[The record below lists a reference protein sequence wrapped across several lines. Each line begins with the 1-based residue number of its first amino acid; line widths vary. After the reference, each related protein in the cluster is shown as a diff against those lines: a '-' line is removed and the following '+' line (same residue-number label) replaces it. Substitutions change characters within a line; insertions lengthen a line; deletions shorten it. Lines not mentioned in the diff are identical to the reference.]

1 MSISLQAPLP
11 GRKDKAWLLALV
23 LSLPLAFLPFS
34 RLFMLPL
41 ALLALLGIAIFV
53 RQLATSKTILHED
66 KALHVFMRCVFF
78 LWVPMLLSAADAVAP
93 GMTWKATGLYAL
105 YVMAGLALLALLR
118 LLPVY
123 RLVYGL
129 LTLVIMFWALDGVVQ
144 TLIGFDLFGVPLDR
158 PEAVHGHASSFFSRP
173 NVYGF
178 YMGMLATLPLYTLY
192 LLDAPR
198 RLQGLVL
205 LLLTAGVLV
214 GAARG
219 GWVMYAW
226 ALLPYL
232 YLVFV
237 KPARHPWRVALITVA
252 AAVLMFLAV
261 LQVSPGMQER
271 LSRSEGFGQWDYQS
285 VNRASSMRLDIWVAA
300 IDMGVQH
307 PLNGVGVNSFEKTFR
322 PYLPPQATWPDDVDA
337 SHPHHAVLEIWSGAG
352 VPGLL
357 GFVLVWLALW
367 RLWRQASPEQRTL
380 ALPVLIPLAVLWW
393 PVNTHRGFYASELA
407 SLTLFLM
414 AFSVAALTHRK
425 GDIK

>member
-1 MSISLQAPLP
+1 LP
-11 GRKDKAWLLALV
+11 GRKDKAWLLALA

-41 ALLALLGIAIFV
+41 ALLALLGIAVFAK
-53 RQLATSKTILHED
+53 QLSSGRTILNRD
-66 KALHVFMRCVFF
+66 DGFRYFNYCVV
-78 LWVPMLLSAADAVAP
+78 LMWGPMLLSLVDAESLA
-93 GMTWKATGLYAL
+93 MTAKGTVLYIVYA
-105 YVMAGLALLALLR
+105 MGGIGLLALLR
-118 LLPVY
+118 LLPVF
-123 RLVYGL
+123 RLSYAL
-129 LTLVIMFWALDGVVQ
+129 LSFVIIFWAIDGVFQ
-144 TLIGFDLFGVPLDR
+144 TLAGFDLFGVPLDR
-158 PEAVHGHASSFFSRP
+158 PEVVHGHASSFFTRP

-178 YMGMLATLPLYTLY
+178 YMGMLALLPLYTLY
-192 LLDAPR
+192 LLKASQR
-198 RLQGLVL
+198 QHLVWL
-205 LLLTAGVLV
+205 VVLTAGVLV

-219 GWVMYAW
+219 GWLMYGW
-226 ALLPYL
+226 GLLPYL

-352 VPGLL
+352 APGLL

-393 PVNTHRGFYASELA
+393 PLNTHRGFYASELA